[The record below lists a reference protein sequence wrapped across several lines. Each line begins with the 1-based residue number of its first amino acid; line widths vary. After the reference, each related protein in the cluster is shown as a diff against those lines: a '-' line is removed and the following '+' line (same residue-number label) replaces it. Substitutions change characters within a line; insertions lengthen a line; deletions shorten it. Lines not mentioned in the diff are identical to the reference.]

1 MQSSRTVIDNNKLD
15 EVEKNLSDDDKQAFD
30 AVAHKYKWG
39 IIVGALIF
47 TLISLMSFFGF
58 VSHFDFGTFKRLI
71 LNFHA
76 ALLAQLFGTVAW

>member
-1 MQSSRTVIDNNKLD
+1 MIDNNKLD

-58 VSHFDFGTFKRLI
+58 VSHFGIFERLI
-71 LNFHA
+71 LNFHVASSVQLSATA
-76 ALLAQLFGTVAW
+76 AW

>member
-1 MQSSRTVIDNNKLD
+1 MQLSRPVIDNNKLD

-47 TLISLMSFFGF
+47 TLISLMSFFG
-58 VSHFDFGTFKRLI
+58 
-71 LNFHA
+71 
-76 ALLAQLFGTVAW
+76 

>member
-1 MQSSRTVIDNNKLD
+1 MIDNNKLD

-58 VSHFDFGTFKRLI
+58 VSHFGISKRSI

-76 ALLAQLFGTVAW
+76 ALSVQLFAIAAW

>member
-1 MQSSRTVIDNNKLD
+1 MQLSCPVIDNNKLD

-58 VSHFDFGTFKRLI
+58 VSHFGIFVRSI
-71 LNFHA
+71 LNLYA
-76 ALLAQLFGTVAW
+76 ALSDQLFATAAW